1 MKAAIRL
8 HTAKDKKQT
17 KLTKF
22 GFKCPRM
29 KDYAAGGGGPNYREH
44 PPIRM
49 GSRTWF
55 RYFNKRSSVERVIS
69 RLRDQLGLSSFRPR
83 SIEEACKQAL
93 ASVICML
100 LVALVSF
107 RVGRGDLIRSI
118 KKFRWEMEFCDLDG
132 FSGCVGS

>member
-44 PPIRM
+44 PPIRR
-49 GSRTWF
+49 G
-55 RYFNKRSSVERVIS
+55 
-69 RLRDQLGLSSFRPR
+69 P
-83 SIEEACKQAL
+83 
-93 ASVICML
+93 
-100 LVALVSF
+100 
-107 RVGRGDLIRSI
+107 GRGLGILTSVLVLNGLFQD
-118 KKFRWEMEFCDLDG
+118 
-132 FSGCVGS
+132 